1 MNERIT
7 ELAEQAQQYAEYVT
21 PQGCEWFGTFKEK
34 FAELIVQECIK
45 VSEEHAKSLEAQPCE
60 TEFAEYE
67 NGVVEGIYEA
77 TAAIKE
83 HFGIEE

>member
-1 MNERIT
+1 MNERIR
-7 ELAEQAQQYAEYVT
+7 ELAEQAGFVDKGSNHTAYMS
-21 PQGCEWFGTFKEK
+21 FDHEK
-34 FAELIVQECIK
+34 FAELIVKECIQ
-45 VSEEHAKSLEAQPCE
+45 VSKAHAKSLEAQPCE

-83 HFGIEE
+83 HFGVEE